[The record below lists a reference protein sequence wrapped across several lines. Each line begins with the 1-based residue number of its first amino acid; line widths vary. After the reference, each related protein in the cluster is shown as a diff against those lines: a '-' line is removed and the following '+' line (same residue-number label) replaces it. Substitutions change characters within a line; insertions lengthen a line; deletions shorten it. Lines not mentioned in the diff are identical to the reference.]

1 MAIRFTYHSGNL
13 STDIEEKAKK
23 WIAEVIKRHGRS
35 VGSISY
41 LFSTDDFVLEANQ
54 HYLNHDTFTD
64 IITFDYVA
72 GNLISGDILISVDR
86 VGENAKKFN
95 VTYQQELLRVVI
107 HGIHH
112 LLGQGDKT
120 DTEALEM
127 RKKEEESLRLWNE
140 MFHEEQH
147 T

>member
-1 MAIRFTYHSGNL
+1 ML
-13 STDIEEKAKK
+13 EKAKK
-23 WIAEVIKRHGRS
+23 WIAEVIKRHGMS

>member
-95 VTYQQELLRVVI
+95 VPYQQELLRVVI

-127 RKKEEESLRLWNE
+127 RKKEEVSLRLWNE

>member
-13 STDIEEKAKK
+13 STDIEEKTKK
-23 WIAEVIKRHGRS
+23 WIAEVIKRHGKS

>member
-23 WIAEVIKRHGRS
+23 WIAEVIKRHGKS

>member
-13 STDIEEKAKK
+13 STDIEEKTKK
-23 WIAEVIKRHGRS
+23 WIAEVIKRHGKS

-127 RKKEEESLRLWNE
+127 RKKEEESLRLWNK

>member
-95 VTYQQELLRVVI
+95 VPYQQELLRVVI

>member
-86 VGENAKKFN
+86 VRENAKKFN
-95 VTYQQELLRVVI
+95 VPYQQELLRVVI

>member
-86 VGENAKKFN
+86 VGENAKQFN
-95 VTYQQELLRVVI
+95 VPYQQELLRVVI

>member
-35 VGSISY
+35 VGLISY

-95 VTYQQELLRVVI
+95 VPYQQELLRVVI